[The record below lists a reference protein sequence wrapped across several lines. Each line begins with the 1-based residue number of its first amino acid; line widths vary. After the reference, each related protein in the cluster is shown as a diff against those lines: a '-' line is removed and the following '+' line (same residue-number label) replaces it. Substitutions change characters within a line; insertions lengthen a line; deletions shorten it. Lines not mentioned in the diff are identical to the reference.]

1 MPCDANQ
8 YSTQDL
14 STLSTSEAGVNQ
26 AQDTL
31 MLTVKVASDVKQKLQ
46 EWAARNLSSM
56 TAELNRSIRERAERE
71 QRQ

>member
-1 MPCDANQ
+1 M
-8 YSTQDL
+8 
-14 STLSTSEAGVNQ
+14 STSEAGVNQ